1 MQSSTEETADG
12 NGEPFLAE
20 STKLPPPVLT
30 EQEKAELAAHW
41 ARWEKERAEDMKRLG
56 EAIEEAKR
64 RGVPLHY
71 IIPVN

>member
-1 MQSSTEETADG
+1 MEEIPTGPCHPESS
-12 NGEPFLAE
+12 
-20 STKLPPPVLT
+20 KPPAPVLS
-30 EQEKAELAAHW
+30 EQEKAELADHW

-56 EAIEEAKR
+56 KAIEEAKR